1 MYADEHLKAEIVAEA
16 LTKKMVAASQVG
28 DSAMGTGSA
37 YTPHMT
43 GLSGIF
49 INQTCYRY
57 RAKLDVEN
65 AVLADW

>member
-1 MYADEHLKAEIVAEA
+1 
-16 LTKKMVAASQVG
+16 MVAASQVG